1 MIQTLICTCNVTE
14 GAMPT
19 DDKMNIDER
28 FKYLR
33 IMLQRYAVGGL
44 PPASRS

>member
-1 MIQTLICTCNVTE
+1 
-14 GAMPT
+14 MPT

-33 IMLQRYAVGGL
+33 VA
-44 PPASRS
+44 PPVPVLAPKGA